1 MKKFN
6 AYLKKTKI
14 FFTKLYTRF
23 VNYKNTKKWFVLYLA
38 VLTFC
43 LFLFPVISA
52 NGSSVRFLLSGMLWK
67 SWLVMLLAIVGLFLW
82 NLSISFKGWITK
94 LCALREDEPLVDFV
108 LLWIIVSVFMWVLDW
123 SNIAMASGVTQKIS
137 IINGQVLIDGLLLL
151 WWLVWSFISL
161 RKMWQK
167 SNKRTKIVNIVED
180 HHQKVESQR
189 SNQVTH
195 LFDDL
200 NDEN

>member
-6 AYLKKTKI
+6 VYFKKTKI
-14 FFTKLYTRF
+14 FFEKLYTRF
-23 VNYKNTKKWFVLYLA
+23 LNYKNTKKWFVLYLA
-38 VLTFC
+38 VLAFC
-43 LFLFPVISA
+43 LFLFPVVNA
-52 NGSSVRFLLSGMLWK
+52 NGDGVRFLFSGMLWK
-67 SWLVMLLAIVGLFLW
+67 SGLVMLIPMVGLFLW
-82 NLSISFKGWITK
+82 NLCISFKWWVTR

-108 LLWIIVSVFMWVLDW
+108 LLWIIVSVFMWVLDGA
-123 SNIAMASGVTQKIS
+123 NIAMASGVTQKIW

-167 SNKRTKIVNIVED
+167 SNKRTKILNIVEEN
-180 HHQKVESQR
+180 HQRAESQR

>member
-1 MKKFN
+1 MKKFS

-14 FFTKLYTRF
+14 FFSKLYIRF
-23 VNYKNTKKWFVLYLA
+23 LNYRNTKKWFVLYLA

-43 LFLFPVISA
+43 LFLFPVVNA
-52 NGSSVRFLLSGMLWK
+52 NGDGVRFLLSGMLWK
-67 SWLVMLLAIVGLFLW
+67 SGLVMLLAIIGLFLW

-123 SNIAMASGVTQKIS
+123 ANIAMVSGITQKIS

-167 SNKRTKIVNIVED
+167 SNKRTKILNIVEEN
-180 HHQKVESQR
+180 HQKVEAQR
-189 SNQVTH
+189 SSQVTH

-200 NDEN
+200 NNEN

>member
-14 FFTKLYTRF
+14 FFSKLYTRF
-23 VNYKNTKKWFVLYLA
+23 LNYKNTKKWFVLYLA
-38 VLTFC
+38 VLAFC
-43 LFLFPVISA
+43 LFLFPIVRA
-52 NGSSVRFLLSGMLWK
+52 NGDGVRFLLSGMLWK

-108 LLWIIVSVFMWVLDW
+108 LLWIVVSVFMWVLDW
-123 SNIAMASGVTQKIS
+123 SNIAMASGVTQKIW
-137 IINGQVLIDGLLLL
+137 IIDGQVAIDWLLLL

-167 SNKRTKIVNIVED
+167 SNKRTRIVNIVEEN
-180 HHQKVESQR
+180 HQKVETQR
-189 SNQVTH
+189 NQVTH

>member
-6 AYLKKTKI
+6 VYFKKTEI
-14 FFTKLYTRF
+14 FFEKLYTRF
-23 VNYKNTKKWFVLYLA
+23 LNYKNTKKWFVLYLA
-38 VLTFC
+38 VLAFC
-43 LFLFPVISA
+43 LFLFPVVNA
-52 NGSSVRFLLSGMLWK
+52 NGDGVRFLFSGMLWK
-67 SWLVMLLAIVGLFLW
+67 SGLVMLIPMVGLFLW
-82 NLSISFKGWITK
+82 NLCISFKWWVTR

-108 LLWIIVSVFMWVLDW
+108 LLWIIVSVFMWVLDGA
-123 SNIAMASGVTQKIS
+123 NIAMASGVTQKIW

-167 SNKRTKIVNIVED
+167 SNKRTKILNIVEEN
-180 HHQKVESQR
+180 HQRAESQR